1 MKESTEGF
9 TEKNNVVMKKNK
21 KGFQKMDEVPLQVIQ
36 QMVIQAV
43 AQCTNTDLLDLVY
56 KLISY
61 DDSL

>member
-1 MKESTEGF
+1 
-9 TEKNNVVMKKNK
+9 
-21 KGFQKMDEVPLQVIQ
+21 MDEVPLQVIQ